1 MAQALPHKN
10 NKNDGSPDQG
20 EPLFLIIGKIRRPHG
35 VRGEMLFEI
44 ITEFPE
50 RVKKGLEVYVGD
62 HKKAYRIESVRTQQQ
77 HFLLKF
83 KDLDDCDQ
91 VGLLR
96 NQLVYKKAENLP
108 PLTENEYYQ
117 HDLLGMQVV
126 TEEGIELGSVAE
138 ILETGAN
145 DVLVVLNEEKELLI
159 PFITQTILKIKDQ
172 ERIIV
177 VRLQEWN

>member
-1 MAQALPHKN
+1 MTQALSHKKN
-10 NKNDGSPDQG
+10 NNNGSPEQG
-20 EPLFLIIGKIRRPHG
+20 EPLFLVVGKIRRPHG

-50 RVKKGLEVYVGD
+50 RVKKDLEVYVGD
-62 HKKAYRIESVRTQQQ
+62 RKTAYQIESVRTHQQ

-83 KDLDDCDQ
+83 KDLNDCDQ

-96 NQLVYKKAENLP
+96 NQLVYKKNEKLP
-108 PLTENEYYQ
+108 SLTANEYYQ
-117 HDLLGMQVV
+117 HDLLGMRVI
-126 TEEGIELGSVAE
+126 TEEEIELGSVSE
-138 ILETGAN
+138 IIETGAN
-145 DVLVVLNEEKELLI
+145 DVLVVLNGDRELLI
-159 PFITQTILKIKDQ
+159 PFIKQTILKVKNR